1 MLELIHGLI
10 IGLFIGM
17 PFGPIGA
24 IYMRVTLKK
33 GIRYGFMAGIGGT
46 VADATLGAIVI
57 YGVSSISHF
66 LVREHRIIQTICG
79 IIAIILGIT
88 MVVTHEKK
96 KVFLIESDSKIKLL
110 LSTFSFA
117 VINPATVISLF
128 IITSTFS
135 AGYLHTKV
143 NNALV
148 VLGIYLG
155 SFLWMALFVGG
166 ASALRK
172 WLTEGKKNYLNKG
185 IGVLLIISGVFLL
198 INKSI

>member
-1 MLELIHGLI
+1 MFELIHGLI

-33 GIRYGFMAGIGGT
+33 GIRYGIMAGIGGT

-66 LVREHRIIQTICG
+66 LIREHRIIQTICG
-79 IIAIILGIT
+79 IIAIILGII
-88 MVVTHEKK
+88 MAVTHEKK

-135 AGYLHTKV
+135 AGYLHTRV
-143 NNALV
+143 NNALM

-155 SFLWMALFVGG
+155 SFIWMAVFVVG
-166 ASALRK
+166 ANFLRK
-172 WLTEGKKNYLNKG
+172 WLDTGKKNLLNKG
-185 IGVLLIISGVFLL
+185 IGILLIISGVFLL
-198 INKSI
+198 ISKNI